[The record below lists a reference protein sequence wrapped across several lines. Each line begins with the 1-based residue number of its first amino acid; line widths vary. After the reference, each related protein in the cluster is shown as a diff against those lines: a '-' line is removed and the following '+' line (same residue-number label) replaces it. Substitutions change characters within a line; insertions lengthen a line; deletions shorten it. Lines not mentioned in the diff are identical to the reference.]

1 MAGRPPS
8 AVAVRDREERKMMY
22 GRPAPDHS
30 YEEIRDVV
38 LSVLSGREGSMGS
51 PQYETLKGAVSRV
64 FEEREERPA
73 VAGVG
78 GYTSSLSRRDLNLLL
93 EVFWGLFREGI
104 ITLGVDDNNREF
116 PWFRLSDFGRKLAES
131 GEPYF
136 FHDVSSYE
144 AIVRTEIPEI
154 DAVTLTYL
162 KEAMQAFKSGCLLSA
177 SVMLGVAAEHT
188 FEKLL
193 GAIERAGTYH
203 PTFKNVYEQ
212 RTALRKLNKFKNIL
226 DQNLSILPP
235 PVKEDLDTNFAGITS
250 IIRTFRNDSGHPTG
264 KIISREQCYVLF
276 QLFVPYC
283 KKMYELI
290 DVLGASA
297 PTGRS

>member
-1 MAGRPPS
+1 
-8 AVAVRDREERKMMY
+8 MMY
-22 GRPAPDHS
+22 GRPAQDHS

-38 LSVLSGREGSMGS
+38 LNVLSGREGSLGS
-51 PQYETLKGAVSRV
+51 PQYENLKGAVSRV
-64 FEEREERPA
+64 FEAREGRPP

-78 GYTSSLSRRDLNLLL
+78 GYAPSLSRRDSNLLL

-104 ITLGVDDNNREF
+104 VTLGADDHNREF
-116 PWFRLSDFGRKLAES
+116 PWFRLTDFGRKLAEG

-144 AIVRTEIPEI
+144 AIVRAQVPKI
-154 DAVTLTYL
+154 DQVTMVYL
-162 KEAMQAFKSGCLLSA
+162 KEAMQDFKAGCLLSA

-193 GAIERAGTYH
+193 ETIEHAGTH
-203 PTFKNVYEQ
+203 HATFRNVYEQ
-212 RTALRKLNKFKNIL
+212 RTALRRLNKFKNIL
-226 DQNLSILPP
+226 DQNPGILPP

-264 KIISREQCYVLF
+264 KIVSREQCYVLL
-276 QLFVPYC
+276 QLFVTYC

-290 DVLGASA
+290 DVFRESA
-297 PTGRS
+297 PTERA